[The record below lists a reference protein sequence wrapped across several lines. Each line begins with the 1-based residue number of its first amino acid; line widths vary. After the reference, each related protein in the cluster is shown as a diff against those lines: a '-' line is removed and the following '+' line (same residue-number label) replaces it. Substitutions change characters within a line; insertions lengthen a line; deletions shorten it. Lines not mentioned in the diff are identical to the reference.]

1 MALFAAARRLASA
14 LCIWVA
20 VWPASAALAQS
31 PAPER
36 PVRLVVPFAAGGA
49 TDILARLVAERLS
62 RTQGQ
67 PVVVENR
74 AGANGA
80 IGSEQVAKAPPDG
93 LTLLA
98 VTAGTH
104 AINRSLYRNL
114 PYDPVRDFT
123 PVAMLGS
130 AANVL
135 VVHPSVPAQS
145 VPELVTHLRR
155 NPGKLHFGSAG
166 SGSTLH
172 LSGEM
177 FKAMA
182 GVQMVHIPYKGGGPA
197 QADLLGGH
205 IHMMFDSISAALPH
219 IQSGRVR
226 ALAVTGA
233 ERSHALPALPT
244 IAEAG
249 VPGYAATAWF
259 GIVGPAGLPAAVTER
274 LNQAI
279 NAILAEP
286 DTRAQLTKLG
296 AEPKPMS
303 PAQFGAFVRA
313 EVDKWAKVVEA
324 AGVKAD

>member
-1 MALFAAARRLASA
+1 
-14 LCIWVA
+14 
-20 VWPASAALAQS
+20 
-31 PAPER
+31 
-36 PVRLVVPFAAGGA
+36 
-49 TDILARLVAERLS
+49 
-62 RTQGQ
+62 
-67 PVVVENR
+67 
-74 AGANGA
+74 
-80 IGSEQVAKAPPDG
+80 
-93 LTLLA
+93 
-98 VTAGTH
+98 
-104 AINRSLYRNL
+104 
-114 PYDPVRDFT
+114 
-123 PVAMLGS
+123 
-130 AANVL
+130 
-135 VVHPSVPAQS
+135 
-145 VPELVTHLRR
+145 
-155 NPGKLHFGSAG
+155 
-166 SGSTLH
+166 
-172 LSGEM
+172 
-177 FKAMA
+177 
-182 GVQMVHIPYKGGGPA
+182 
-197 QADLLGGH
+197 
-205 IHMMFDSISAALPH
+205 MMFDSISAALPH